1 MTHALNTAVD
11 DAVTQ
16 REVLLQGLDCAR
28 QHGDAKQESRLQY
41 LLGTLDDLLAMVTHN
56 EARH

>member
-1 MTHALNTAVD
+1 MTQALSTAVD
-11 DAVTQ
+11 DALRQ

-28 QHGDAKQESRLQY
+28 QHGDDEQESRLQY
-41 LLGTLDDLLAMVTHN
+41 LIGTLDDLLSVVTYN